1 MNSVGDVGSLRNN
14 TKPRVLSSKA
24 LKKIGINAIFLQQI
38 GIPLLMDEMD
48 NILPSWVL

>member
-1 MNSVGDVGSLRNN
+1 M
-14 TKPRVLSSKA
+14 LSSKA

-48 NILPSWVL
+48 NILPSWVLYGFSSKQATI